1 MVEKTLET
9 DKALRSISRSIK
21 NMNKQIEIIRKQYP
35 EANFYMACTT
45 MNVLD
50 SASHVNDSRNPDVEV
65 LLTDIIRHSD
75 CGDW

>member
-1 MVEKTLET
+1 MEETTQET
-9 DKALRSISRSIK
+9 DKALRSISRSIA

-35 EANFYMACTT
+35 EAKFYMACTT

-50 SASHVNDSRNPDVEV
+50 SEPHVNDSRNPEVDV
-65 LLTDIIRHSD
+65 LLSEIIRHSD

>member
-1 MVEKTLET
+1 MEETTLET

-50 SASHVNDSRNPDVEV
+50 SESHVNDSRNPEVDV
-65 LLTDIIRHSD
+65 LLSEIIRHSD
-75 CGDW
+75 CGEW